1 MAQEIK
7 IQEIA
12 SQLTTGSKV
21 SDVDFFWLYAASGQ
35 QMKIPAPTVR
45 AYLIQGAALSDAL
58 YKQAV
63 GLVVETSETTVE
75 MEPNKLY
82 RWIPTVTH
90 LNITFKKGDPDIINE
105 YMMEFKVGSGEVN
118 ISFPPGVRWVAEPDF
133 VENSTYQVSIVNGL
147 AVAGE
152 WEQTS

>member
-1 MAQEIK
+1 MAQEVK

-21 SDVDFFWLYAASGQ
+21 SSVDFFWLYAASGQ

-45 AYLIQGAALSDAL
+45 AYLIQGATMSDVL
-58 YKQAV
+58 YRQAV

-82 RWIPTVTH
+82 RWIPTVAN